1 MPRLKTT
8 FLSLLALAA
17 SAMAAPADSA
27 SASTGAACAD
37 GTVISSVRF
46 EGLEHTNP
54 RVVQRELLNKA
65 GEAFSTEMFETEKRR
80 LQDLDLFTEIE
91 VSCRSASNSE
101 FRIPNSEFSIP
112 HPDFSSLFS

>member
-1 MPRLKTT
+1 MTGLKTT
-8 FLSLLALAA
+8 FLSLLAFAA
-17 SAMAAPADSA
+17 FAFAEPADS
-27 SASTGAACAD
+27 SACSE
-37 GTVISSVRF
+37 GTAISAIRF

-65 GEAFSTEMFETEKRR
+65 GESFSTEKFEVEKRR

-101 FRIPNSEFSIP
+101 FRVPN
-112 HPDFSSLFS
+112 